1 MGPHTFLEKRISA
14 TGNNRCK
21 GFEPAMKYCKESTV
35 MGIESD
41 GKVSGDNLEEA
52 AGIADHVGFCRL
64 S

>member
-1 MGPHTFLEKRISA
+1 
-14 TGNNRCK
+14 
-21 GFEPAMKYCKESTV
+21 

-41 GKVSGDNLEEA
+41 GKVSGDNLEEV